1 MSSPLPVYFFS
12 FLLAFCSLFYE
23 LVYAEVLSVCL
34 GGTKIQYITTIAL
47 FTCALGFGSLSF
59 GKFSSAGNLRRN
71 FFRVE
76 FLLMLLGGT
85 GPFLI
90 TWLLQPGGPAILA
103 PVKVGLTYSVIF
115 AIGFLSGFELP
126 SLFAL
131 QRDAEGKILA
141 MDYLGM
147 LVASV
152 AFPLLFLPRLGTGA
166 STLLVALTNG
176 AALIW
181 LRGGKN
187 GLIPTLFF
195 YAVLLG
201 LMIVVVD
208 QRETINEILG
218 FAGGELFFFYE
229 FVPGI
234 EDRFLGAF

>member
-1 MSSPLPVYFFS
+1 MSSALTVYFFS

-23 LVYAEVLSVCL
+23 LVYAEVLSVCI

-59 GKFSSAGNLRRN
+59 GKFTSPENLRRN

-76 FLLMLLGGT
+76 LLLMLLGGT

-90 TWLLQPGGPAILA
+90 TWLLQPGGIPFLS
-103 PVKVGLTYSVIF
+103 PVKLGITYSVIF
-115 AIGFLSGFELP
+115 GIGFLSGFELP

-131 QRDAEGKILA
+131 QKDAEGKILA
-141 MDYLGM
+141 WDYIGM

-152 AFPLLFLPRLGTGA
+152 AFPLFFLPNLGTGA

-181 LRGGKN
+181 LRDGKK
-187 GLIPTLFF
+187 GLVPTIFF
-195 YAVLLG
+195 YAILFG
-201 LMIVVVD
+201 LMILVAS
-208 QRETINEILG
+208 QRESLNEILS
-218 FAGGELFFFYE
+218 ALY
-229 FVPGI
+229 
-234 EDRFLGAF
+234 LGRSA